1 MKALAPVFQNPM
13 HPAGPQAA
21 QILDLW
27 WLTLG
32 ICAIAAV
39 IVFAFLLHG
48 LLRAPRADEATPAD
62 ISPLSRHEG
71 KLHRGVI
78 WGASVSTVGL
88 LVLLIASVHTD
99 RALASLDVKDALHI
113 QVTGNQWWW
122 EVTYDDPDPT
132 RIFVTANEMHIPVK
146 RPVVISLRSNDVIH
160 SFWVPNLHG
169 KRDLIPGHELTVSL
183 RADEA
188 GTYRGQCAEFCGA
201 QHAFMAFT
209 VVAQAPEAYEA
220 WADAQ
225 RKPAPEPTDDLAR
238 RGRDLFLS
246 GPCMM
251 CHNIGGTP
259 ATARKG
265 PDLTHVASRPT
276 LAAGTIRNTRENLI
290 AWIRDPHQI
299 KPGVNMPAN
308 PLVAEDQQA
317 LIAYLET
324 LK

>member
-1 MKALAPVFQNPM
+1 MMALAPVFQDALR
-13 HPAGPQAA
+13 PAGPQAA
-21 QILDLW
+21 EIAGLW
-27 WLTLG
+27 WLTVGL
-32 ICAIAAV
+32 CAVVAV
-39 IVFAFLLHG
+39 VIFAFLLHG

-62 ISPLSRHEG
+62 ISGLSRHEAR
-71 KLHRGVI
+71 LHHGVI
-78 WGASVSTVGL
+78 WGASLSTVGL

-122 EVTYDDPDPT
+122 EITYDDPDPS
-132 RIFVTANEMHIPVK
+132 RVFVTANEMHIPVK

-169 KRDLIPGHELTVSL
+169 KRDLIPGHELTMSL
-183 RADEA
+183 RADEP
-188 GTYRGQCAEFCGA
+188 GTYRGQCAEFCGL

-209 VVAQAPEAYEA
+209 VVAESPEAFAA
-220 WADAQ
+220 WAEAQ
-225 RKPAPEPTDDLAR
+225 RKPAPEPADDLTR
-238 RGRDLFLS
+238 RGRSLFLS

-251 CHNIGGTP
+251 CHNITGTP

-265 PDLTHVASRPT
+265 PDLTHVASRPM
-276 LAAGTIRNTRENLI
+276 LAAGTLKNTRENLI
-290 AWIRDPHQI
+290 AWIRDPQKI
-299 KPGVNMPAN
+299 KPGVNMPSNAF
-308 PLVAEDQQA
+308 VADDQQA

>member
-1 MKALAPVFQNPM
+1 MMALAPVFQDALRPV
-13 HPAGPQAA
+13 GPQAA
-21 QILDLW
+21 QIAGLW
-27 WLTLG
+27 WFTVA
-32 ICAIAAV
+32 ICAVAAV

-71 KLHRGVI
+71 RLHRGVI
-78 WGASVSTVGL
+78 WGASLSTVGL
-88 LVLLIASVHTD
+88 LVLLVASVHTD

-122 EVTYDDPDPT
+122 EVTYDDPDPS
-132 RIFVTANEMHIPVK
+132 RVFVTANEMHIPVK

-169 KRDLIPGHELTVSL
+169 KRDLIPGHELTMSL

-188 GTYRGQCAEFCGA
+188 GTYRGQCAEFCGL

-209 VVAQAPEAYEA
+209 VVAEAPEAFDA
-220 WADAQ
+220 WAQAQ
-225 RKPAPEPTDDLAR
+225 RQPAPEPADDLAK
-238 RGRDLFLS
+238 RGKSLFLS

-265 PDLTHVASRPT
+265 PDLTHVASRAT

-290 AWIRDPHQI
+290 AWIRDPQSI
-299 KPGVNMPAN
+299 KPGVNMPSNA
-308 PLVAEDQQA
+308 LVAEDQQA